1 MHVEAV
7 YALPD
12 AQQQVTLELVKG
24 ATIADALTLLSNT
37 PISAEWQVDT
47 TALGLPGRLKSVD
60 FVASGLLARL
70 IEPIAQRAADRMV
83 DAFAQRIGTQAVSSD
98 A

>member
-12 AQQQVTLELVKG
+12 AQQQVTLELVEG

-37 PISAEWQVDT
+37 PISAEWQIGTNAV
-47 TALGLPGRLKSVD
+47 GVFGRLKSAD
-60 FVASGLLARL
+60 FVLTGGDRLECYRPLTVDPKTARRL
-70 IEPIAQRAADRMV
+70 RAQSQQA
-83 DAFAQRIGTQAVSSD
+83 GTKKN
-98 A
+98 